1 LARARERAWLALA
14 AGTTMDVERL
24 RQNPNYLNSVKE
36 DLPDAASGRDLI
48 MVKFGADARVELTC
62 YDDGCKGV
70 GK

>member
-1 LARARERAWLALA
+1 
-14 AGTTMDVERL
+14 MDVERL